1 MTVNVLAY
9 DSISLNCIWMMCFFT
24 DADNKILFSAKKK
37 KMLSVRMIKAICLG
51 LSLLE
56 TGADFETDCTKL
68 DVFNMSLLGIRLHLL
83 SEGIFTS

>member
-37 KMLSVRMIKAICLG
+37 NVISENDKSNLSWSVL
-51 LSLLE
+51 
-56 TGADFETDCTKL
+56 T
-68 DVFNMSLLGIRLHLL
+68 
-83 SEGIFTS
+83 